1 MIARRS
7 VLALSLLALGRLASA
22 GSYEDFFVAI
32 QRDDGVTVESLL
44 RRGFDPNTTD
54 AKGQPG
60 LCVAVQ
66 ADSLRAA
73 AALLRV
79 SSSSYTGSESAT
91 TPAPACTYAVP
102 SFISAVRI

>member
-44 RRGFDPNTTD
+44 RRGFDPNTSD

-60 LCVAVQ
+60 PV
-66 ADSLRAA
+66 
-73 AALLRV
+73 
-79 SSSSYTGSESAT
+79 SYTHLT
-91 TPAPACTYAVP
+91 LPTK
-102 SFISAVRI
+102 RIV